1 MKFKGE
7 IEIDRPI
14 AQVTALFIDP
24 EHIGKYQ
31 EGFVKKVLQKGIQ
44 GTPGAVSIL
53 YYQNGKH
60 QMELTETI
68 ITNELP
74 SSFEAFYSHKHMDN
88 SMKCEFI
95 AIEENKTVYKTY
107 VEYTR
112 IDWVLPRLMAVL
124 FPGMYKRP
132 ARKWMENFKR
142 FVETKTN

>member
-7 IEIDRPI
+7 IKIDRP
-14 AQVTALFIDP
+14 VELVSKLFVDP
-24 EHIGKYQ
+24 NHIGKYQ
-31 EGFVKKVLQKGIQ
+31 EGFIKKELQKGVQ
-44 GTPGAVSIL
+44 GTPGAISKL

-68 ITNELP
+68 VANELP
-74 SSFEAFYSHKHMDN
+74 FFFEAFYSHKHMDN
-88 SMKCEFI
+88 TMKCEFE
-95 AIEENKTVYKTY
+95 ALGENKTLYKTY

-112 IDWVLPRLMAVL
+112 IDWVLPRLMALL
-124 FPGMYKRP
+124 FPGMFKRP